1 MTAIIL
7 LQEKQTQ
14 TNNEEMNKIKFF
26 EALYTSTDSIVARR
40 KSLVLPVILILA
52 GVALPLLSMK
62 ILEGPEFDN
71 INSAIVLLGIALAVG
86 GGIWLLGR
94 LTGKGEPLHK
104 DKRVFLTTRTLA
116 FDRSRRSEVLNAIG
130 SGDVNKL
137 LSIPTCEVS
146 ALCVMI
152 SHLPDNSFAAAQ
164 AFEYAELEY
173 RELCGVTI
181 LKK

>member
-71 INSAIVLLGIALAVG
+71 INSPIL
-86 GGIWLLGR
+86 
-94 LTGKGEPLHK
+94 
-104 DKRVFLTTRTLA
+104 
-116 FDRSRRSEVLNAIG
+116 
-130 SGDVNKL
+130 
-137 LSIPTCEVS
+137 IPQSQE
-146 ALCVMI
+146 
-152 SHLPDNSFAAAQ
+152 Q
-164 AFEYAELEY
+164 
-173 RELCGVTI
+173 
-181 LKK
+181 